1 MESKY
6 DNIVFFVRAYNDLD
20 HFVPIIWKFIKEGK
34 SPIVIFYTD
43 IDYKDDYRIKI
54 LERAGDF
61 EIYNFFDN
69 EYVKYQ
75 KNSNG
80 IFFKFFKKLYNL
92 KRDPDSFVG
101 KVYRRLFFDCSDEIS
116 FLRKNMVRQCVFEWG
131 TPYNRGIVVERFFKA
146 AKTTGITTFSLPH
159 GCNIYT
165 HPDVNVGYKK
175 LSSKGKLIN
184 AKRRNEFDYYIF
196 QNPIRRD
203 GWVKWGYDPVKTQA
217 WGSGRFHPTW
227 QKLNLDNCPALE
239 MEKEPGNR
247 MKIIFMDHQKDY
259 NVFVDKIWKLL
270 DRIAGYDQFFLCI
283 KQSTRSGKDY
293 HSKSFRNKY
302 REAKNVEFVGNENHS
317 PKLIE
322 WSDCVINY
330 GSSIGME
337 ALLQNKPLINPHYLH
352 SNQTLFEQYDAAL
365 NAANEDEVI
374 KYLERLTSGEALNVS
389 GEGKNRICTEI
400 IYGGK
405 EEHDVFQY
413 YFDQITSPS
422 LNY

>member
-1 MESKY
+1 MTNKTA
-6 DNIVFFVRAYNDLD
+6 FFIRAYNDLD
-20 HFVPIIWKFIKEGK
+20 HFAPIIWKFIKEGK

-43 IDYKDDYRIKI
+43 IDYKDDYRIK
-54 LERAGDF
+54 LLKRAGDF

-80 IFFKFFKKLYNL
+80 LIFKFFKKLYNL
-92 KRDPDSFVG
+92 KRDPDNFAG
-101 KVYRRLFFDCSDEIS
+101 KVHRILFFDCINEII
-116 FLRKNMVRQCVFEWG
+116 FLRKNRVRQCVFEWG
-131 TPYNRGIVVERFFKA
+131 TPYNRGLVVEKFFKA
-146 AKTTGITTFSLPH
+146 AKTTGITTLSLPH

-203 GWVKWGYDPVKTQA
+203 GWVKWGYNSSMTQA
-217 WGSGRFHPTW
+217 WGSCRFHPEW
-227 QKLNLDNCPALE
+227 QKINLENCPSLNIKKATLD
-239 MEKEPGNR
+239 R
-247 MKIIFMDHQKDY
+247 FKIVFMDHQKDY
-259 NVFVDKIWKLL
+259 NVYTFKIWSLL
-270 DRIAGYDQFFLCI
+270 NKIAENENFFLCI
-283 KQSTRSGKDY
+283 KQSTRAGKDY
-293 HSKSFRNKY
+293 HSRSFRKKHSQSN
-302 REAKNVEFVGNENHS
+302 NVEFVGNENHS

-322 WSDCVINY
+322 WADCIINF

-337 ALLQNKPLINPHYLH
+337 VLLQNKPLINPYYLH
-352 SNQTLFEQYDAAL
+352 SNETIFEKFEAAY
-365 NAANEDEVI
+365 NAANEKEVLN
-374 KYLERLTSGEALNVS
+374 YLYSIYDSKQYEIPTENI
-389 GEGKNRICTEI
+389 EKIFKEI

-405 EEHDVFQY
+405 ENHDVFQSY
-413 YFDQITSPS
+413 YDKIKSDY

>member
-54 LERAGDF
+54 LKRAGDF

-75 KNSNG
+75 NNSNG

-101 KVYRRLFFDCSDEIS
+101 KVHRRLFFDCSDEIN
-116 FLRKNMVRQCVFEWG
+116 FLKKNSVRQCVFEWS
-131 TPYNRGIVVERFFKA
+131 TPYSRGEVVEKFFKA
-146 AKTTGITTFSLPH
+146 AKTTGLTTISIPH

-165 HPDVNVGYKK
+165 HPDVNIGYRS
-175 LSSKGKLIN
+175 LSKRGKIVD
-184 AKRRNEFDYYIF
+184 ASHRNEYDYYIF
-196 QNPIRRD
+196 QNPVRRD

-227 QKLNLDNCPALE
+227 QKLNLKNCPPLQLNKDS
-239 MEKEPGNR
+239 KER
-247 MKIIFMDHQKDY
+247 LKVVFMDHQKDY
-259 NVFVDKIWKLL
+259 NVYVDKIWSLL
-270 DRIAGYDQFFLCI
+270 NRIAKNDNIHLII
-283 KQSTRSGKDY
+283 KQSTRAGKDY

-302 REAKNVEFVGNENHS
+302 RDANNVEFVGNENHS

-322 WSDCVINY
+322 WSDCVINF

-337 ALLQNKPLINPHYLH
+337 VLLQNKPLINPYYLH
-352 SNQTLFEQYDAAL
+352 SNRTLFEKYDAAL
-365 NAANEDEVI
+365 NANSEDEVMNI
-374 KYLERLTSGEALNVS
+374 LNAISSGDSIEITVEN
-389 GEGKNRICTEI
+389 KNKLYREI

-405 EEHDVFQY
+405 DEHDVLQSY
-413 YFDQITSPS
+413 HDKITANY